1 MAQNHKQ
8 TALEWLIEKINSH
21 DSHDAVILSAKYFN
35 ESKLLKYLQVAK
47 EMEKKQIIDA
57 VDYGCSDY
65 GSQKDGEEY
74 YHQNYG
80 KE

>member
-1 MAQNHKQ
+1 MKQQ
-8 TALEWLIEKINSH
+8 TAVLWLENQLNEMGVPLLRDEKSLI
-21 DSHDAVILSAKYFN
+21 
-35 ESKLLKYLQVAK
+35 QQAK

-74 YHQNYG
+74 YNQNYG
-80 KE
+80 TE